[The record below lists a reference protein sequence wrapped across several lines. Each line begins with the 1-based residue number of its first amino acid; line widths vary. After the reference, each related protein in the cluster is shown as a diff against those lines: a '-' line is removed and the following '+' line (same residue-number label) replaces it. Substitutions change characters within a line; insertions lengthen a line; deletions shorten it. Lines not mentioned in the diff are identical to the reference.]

1 MLTKERVLELMKE
14 AGLDEQKFQT
24 LMEKEEAQL
33 SPDELDE
40 VTGGYFWQ
48 GSSSYRNFF
57 ARAGV
62 TWEHNTWS
70 SDTFTWNGK
79 TYDSRSGL
87 LDDLKKAGLEPKEH
101 TTYKTVRNMHHS
113 STVEY
118 TSYD

>member
-1 MLTKERVLELMKE
+1 MLTKERVFELMKE
-14 AGLDEQKFQT
+14 AGLDEQKFQA
-24 LMEKEEAQL
+24 LMEKENARL

-79 TYDSRSGL
+79 TYDSRSDL
-87 LDDLKKAGLEPKEH
+87 LKDLKEAGFEPKKH
-101 TTYKTVRNMHHS
+101 TTHTGGVYGRVTH
-113 STVEY
+113 

>member
-14 AGLDEQKFQT
+14 AGLDEKKFQT

-62 TWEHNTWS
+62 TWEYNTWS
-70 SDTFTWNGK
+70 RDTFNWNGK
-79 TYDSRSGL
+79 TYDSRSDL
-87 LDDLKKAGLEPKEH
+87 LKDLKEAGFEPKKH
-101 TTYKTVRNMHHS
+101 TTHTGGVYGRVTH
-113 STVEY
+113 

>member
-1 MLTKERVLELMKE
+1 MLTKERILEIMEE
-14 AGLDEQKFQT
+14 AGLDEKKFRT

>member
-1 MLTKERVLELMKE
+1 MLTKERVFELMKE

-101 TTYKTVRNMHHS
+101 TTYTGGVYGRVTH
-113 STVEY
+113 